1 MLAICW
7 LVAVVSRWLAT
18 TADYLPCFAG
28 LRALGVVLLPL
39 AVMRGGRCALIGCVS
54 PHPYSDCIQF

>member
-7 LVAVVSRWLAT
+7 LVAVVSRWLMT

-28 LRALGVVLLPL
+28 LRALGVTLLPL
-39 AVMRGGRCALIGCVS
+39 AVMRGGGVR
-54 PHPYSDCIQF
+54 